1 MFVLVVD
8 VVFREN
14 GGGFLVM
21 IIVIFNFFDDIVKRN
36 GVKVMRIKVGDL
48 IVVRVFFENNG
59 IIGGEENGGVI
70 FLDFVFGRDGVMI
83 MVKIVEIFVKSGK
96 KFSELIDELL
106 KYY

>member
-36 GVKVMRIKVGDL
+36 GVRVMRIKVGDL
-48 IVVRVFFENNG
+48 IVVRVFF
-59 IIGGEENGGVI
+59 
-70 FLDFVFGRDGVMI
+70 
-83 MVKIVEIFVKSGK
+83 
-96 KFSELIDELL
+96 
-106 KYY
+106 